1 MQSSVSFPSLAKRIH
16 DAPEALSDLNDNPL
30 ISSTLHILA
39 VDKKSSDVNGLE
51 IGVG

>member
-1 MQSSVSFPSLAKRIH
+1 MQSSVSFPSLAERIH

-30 ISSTLHILA
+30 ISLTLHILA
-39 VDKKSSDVNGLE
+39 VDKNQSDVSGLE